1 MIRSVIEGICMHMRW
16 FLEVQEKKT
25 KTSDPIHFVGGGAL
39 SPVTCQILSDVL
51 GRKIQ
56 TIADPQNV
64 GALGAAMLAAQGLG
78 IYHSVEEATT
88 AIPLGALYEP
98 NPEHKAVYDSNY
110 AVYTALYKSNKKHF
124 AALNGL

>member
-1 MIRSVIEGICMHMRW
+1 MLPPGAVHQGLAFKVQPLEGVALEDLAEPAEGVIVM
-16 FLEVQEKKT
+16 LDQLT
-25 KTSDPIHFVGGGAL
+25 
-39 SPVTCQILSDVL
+39 
-51 GRKIQ
+51 
-56 TIADPQNV
+56 DPQNV

-98 NPEHKAVYDSNY
+98 NPEHKAVYDRNY